1 MDSVTAVDASA
12 QDQLTVAISRIAH
25 QYARHGIAPEV
36 ADDVAQDV
44 VRECPQQLRS
54 GRWLRAFVRR
64 VAPRRRLASERR
76 SGSSHPSPALGAQ
89 GGGS

>member
-25 QYARHGIAPEV
+25 QYARHDI
-36 ADDVAQDV
+36 AQDV
-44 VRECPQQLRS
+44 VRECLKQLRS

-76 SGSSHPSPALGAQ
+76 SGSSHPSPALAAQ